1 MLLGSI
7 WKRMRFFRSE
17 SGSAT
22 VEAVLWLPVFFAFI
36 IVIADASLIFFGQN
50 QAHRLVQDAN
60 RQLSIGRLQD
70 ADEVEAYL
78 TASLATLAPNATV
91 ASEIDIGVISS
102 TVSIPASDL
111 VAVGLITA
119 LSDATIYVAA
129 SHYVEY

>member
-1 MLLGSI
+1 MLFRAAS
-7 WKRMRFFRSE
+7 WRKRFSKDE

-36 IVIADASLIFFGQN
+36 IIVADASFIFFGQN

-60 RQLSIGRLQD
+60 RQYSIGRL
-70 ADEVEAYL
+70 ADLDELDAYL
-78 TASLATLAPNATV
+78 TASLAPFAPNASVSTAEDLGIV
-91 ASEIDIGVISS
+91 KSS
-102 TVSIPASDL
+102 VSIPASDL

-119 LSDATIYVAA
+119 LRDATIFVGA